1 MHETPA
7 DLATLQELLD
17 ASYVRAGEHLR
28 SIHTPERRVDASD
41 LARVLQGVR
50 VLHLATVTASC
61 EPRVSPVDGIFYRGQ
76 FWFGSGDNSL
86 RFRHL
91 RARPQVSG
99 SHTVGETFAVIVHGR
114 AAEID
119 VNASEYE
126 GFLGTLHE
134 VYPTWDEWYS
144 DEPAPYARIDADLMY
159 AYAFEPSVL
168 EELA

>member
-1 MHETPA
+1 MHETAA
-7 DLATLQELLD
+7 DLETLQQLLD
-17 ASYVRAGEHLR
+17 ASYARAGEHLR
-28 SIHTPERRVDASD
+28 SIHTSERRVHAPD

-50 VLHLATVTASC
+50 VLHLATVTNKC

-99 SHTVGETFAVIVHGR
+99 SHTVGETFAVIVHGH
-114 AAEID
+114 ATEID
-119 VNASEYE
+119 LDENE
-126 GFLGTLHE
+126 GFAQVLRE
-134 VYPTWDEWYS
+134 VYPTWDEWYG

-168 EELA
+168 EELS